1 MLIAG
6 GAIHETGAVT
16 QTLRVLAD
24 SGMFRL
30 GGILVGTQAFGC
42 YANMLGIRF
51 EEQSLRTG
59 DIDIAHDSSVAL
71 GMTRESGAID
81 VVAELESS
89 EPRFFAVPGLDPRE
103 PSTSVKV
110 RGRDMRIDFLTTVS
124 KRGSA
129 APVTFPHFG
138 IAAQPLPGIDYLIAE
153 PTPAVVIGGSGT
165 LVSVPTPAR
174 FALHKL

>member
-42 YANMLGIRF
+42 YANMLGVRF

-59 DIDIAHDSSVAL
+59 DIDIAHDADVAL
-71 GMTRESGAID
+71 GLSRD
-81 VVAELESS
+81 SS
-89 EPRFFAVPGLDPRE
+89 AVDIVTALKSTEPRFFAVPGLDPRE
-103 PSTSVKV
+103 PSTSLKV
-110 RGRDMRIDFLTTVS
+110 RVREMRIDFLTTS
-124 KRGSA
+124 KS
-129 APVTFPHFG
+129 
-138 IAAQPLPGIDYLIAE
+138 
-153 PTPAVVIGGSGT
+153 
-165 LVSVPTPAR
+165 
-174 FALHKL
+174 